1 MWALAR
7 KVKNIFK
14 SCVFMSC
21 VFLLISCNLC
31 IITSLC
37 KPNLPIIVL
46 HFGLTEKLEL
56 NRFFNIKFFS
66 TGGGEDFLVGGDDFL
81 GNSPPRGEDF
91 QGGRI
96 SFYTGILNNLY
107 I

>member
-66 TGGGEDFLVGGDDFL
+66 TGGGDDFL
-81 GNSPPRGEDF
+81 GNSPPRG
-91 QGGRI
+91 GGF
-96 SFYTGILNNLY
+96 SGGGGGGFPFTPV
-107 I
+107 

>member
-31 IITSLC
+31 IITSLY

-66 TGGGEDFLVGGDDFL
+66 TGGGGGGGGEDFLVGGM
-81 GNSPPRGEDF
+81 
-91 QGGRI
+91 I
-96 SFYTGILNNLY
+96 S
-107 I
+107 

>member
-31 IITSLC
+31 ITTSLC

-66 TGGGEDFLVGGDDFL
+66 TGGGGG
-81 GNSPPRGEDF
+81 GEDF

-96 SFYTGILNNLY
+96 SFYTGSSKTTKLRRKIYYKIHFFSLN